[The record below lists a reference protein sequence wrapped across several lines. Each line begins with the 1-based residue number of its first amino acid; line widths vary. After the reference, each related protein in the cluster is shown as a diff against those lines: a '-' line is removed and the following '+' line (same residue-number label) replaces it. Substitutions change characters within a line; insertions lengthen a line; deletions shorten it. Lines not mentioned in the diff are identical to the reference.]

1 MYGISIDYKLCN
13 QAANDLNNIAR
24 EMSQE
29 ISYIN
34 SAKAEL
40 SSLSREYR
48 SPNSE
53 IEALIRL
60 NRKLN
65 EERQKVSLLSRE
77 IQKHVNNMRDFDD
90 RLAKKISK
98 NYKREIVRKFQFSSN
113 PKDDYRV
120 IGGTYL
126 YPNRNVNEKIHI
138 DPEIERYKK
147 LLNPNYSS
155 DFLNYFL
162 ERRIENEKNINR
174 IKAIEASKYKYEINV
189 RDIQRSIYSFNFT
202 NVGGMY
208 LEYLYN
214 RTIGYFGEINAE
226 SLKLR
231 GMDPKLADLGGDFMS
246 GMLFESALTIGISG
260 LKYIN
265 YGKNSTAGSGL
276 GNLEKANSKPVKKLE
291 KIDDSLL
298 KNLDDLNEIGNDIK
312 GAGNPITKS
321 EYSSLRKKTPSNDIR
336 KMVNPEGTK
345 IDPVYGYATDVLEA
359 DHIVPMK
366 EIVDIPGFS
375 QLSREQQIEVLNLK
389 DNFIGLGKS
398 TNASKGA
405 KNWTDWQGHS
415 KLGEVP
421 SDVRSNM
428 LELESSARIALQKAI
443 EERLKK

>member
-98 NYKREIVRKFQFSSN
+98 NYKREIVRKFQFPSN

-155 DFLNYFL
+155 DFLNYCL

-189 RDIQRSIYSFNFT
+189 RDIHRSIYSFNFT

-226 SLKLR
+226 NLKLR
-231 GMDPKLADLGGDFMS
+231 GMEPKLADLGGDFMS

-276 GNLEKANSKPVKKLE
+276 GNLEKANSKAAKNLE

-312 GAGNPITKS
+312 GVSK
-321 EYSSLRKKTPSNDIR
+321 
-336 KMVNPEGTK
+336 
-345 IDPVYGYATDVLEA
+345 A
-359 DHIVPMK
+359 DK
-366 EIVDIPGFS
+366 
-375 QLSREQQIEVLNLK
+375 
-389 DNFIGLGKS
+389 
-398 TNASKGA
+398 
-405 KNWTDWQGHS
+405 
-415 KLGEVP
+415 
-421 SDVRSNM
+421 
-428 LELESSARIALQKAI
+428 
-443 EERLKK
+443 LKKVLGNTLQMKNYI

>member
-98 NYKREIVRKFQFSSN
+98 NYKREIVRKFQFPSN

-189 RDIQRSIYSFNFT
+189 RDIHRSIYSFNFT

-214 RTIGYFGEINAE
+214 RTIGYFGEMNAE
-226 SLKLR
+226 NLKLR
-231 GMDPKLADLGGDFMS
+231 GMEPKLADLGGDFMS

-265 YGKNSTAGSGL
+265 YGKNSTVGSGL

-312 GAGNPITKS
+312 GVRQPVSVSAN
-321 EYSSLRKKTPSNDIR
+321 EIR
-336 KMVNPEGTK
+336 
-345 IDPVYGYATDVLEA
+345 
-359 DHIVPMK
+359 
-366 EIVDIPGFS
+366 FS
-375 QLSREQQIEVLNLK
+375 QSSVNGADEIISSMKANGWKGDPIDVIKMSDGKLTTIDNTRVVAAREAGIDAQAIIHDANELLPENLIDRFTTKKGVPKTWGEAIELR
-389 DNFIGLGKS
+389 IGK
-398 TNASKGA
+398 
-405 KNWTDWQGHS
+405 
-415 KLGEVP
+415 
-421 SDVRSNM
+421 
-428 LELESSARIALQKAI
+428 QKASFRNNNPFGADTM
-443 EERLKK
+443 ERIGK